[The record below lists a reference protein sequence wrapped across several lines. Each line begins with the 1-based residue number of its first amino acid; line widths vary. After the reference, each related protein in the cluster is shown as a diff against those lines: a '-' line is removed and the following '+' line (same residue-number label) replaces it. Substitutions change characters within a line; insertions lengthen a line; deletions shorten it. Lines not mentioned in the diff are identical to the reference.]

1 MAKFELVRFIDPN
14 DGEVTFAQF
23 TADRALVA
31 VYTSERY
38 GRLKLGKEENFDS
51 VEYVLAQGDE
61 YADAVQAALDEG
73 EVVETA

>member
-38 GRLKLGKEENFDS
+38 GRLKLGNEENFDS
-51 VEYVLAQGDE
+51 VE
-61 YADAVQAALDEG
+61 
-73 EVVETA
+73 